1 MARRKIAILGST
13 GSIGVTALRV
23 ATQYPDR
30 FEVVS
35 LAAGDN
41 IDVAAGQVRTHR
53 PKLVSTRTEE
63 GMKRLREKTS
73 DVPGVEYAFGVAGAE
88 QVASLP
94 EVHTVLSSIVGAAGL
109 RPTLAAIRAGKT
121 VGLANKES
129 MVVAGALVSRLARE
143 RNATILPVDSEHNA
157 IFQAIGAAP
166 RDSVRR
172 LILTASGGPFFLK
185 KDLDLSA
192 VTRADA
198 LAHPNWKMGEK
209 ITIDSATLMNKGL
222 EIIEA
227 RWLFGFPPSKIDAVI
242 HPQSVIHSM
251 VEYVDG
257 SVIAQMG
264 VPDMAGPIA
273 FALAHPDRLDGV
285 MPRLEFTKVKELTFF
300 EPDHD
305 RFPSIRLALEA
316 LESGETYPAVLN
328 GSNEVT
334 VAAFLEGKIG
344 FLDISRINHNVLSSY
359 RQTSAADLEDYIAAD
374 EWGRTEATKAMKRR

>member
-1 MARRKIAILGST
+1 MARRPIAILGST
-13 GSIGVTALRV
+13 GSIGVTALNV
-23 ATQYPDR
+23 VSHYPER

-41 IDVAAGQVRTHR
+41 IDVAAEQVKTFR
-53 PKLVSTRTEE
+53 PRLVSTRTED

-73 DVPGVEYAFGVAGAE
+73 GISDVQYAFGVSGAE
-88 QVASLP
+88 QVASVP
-94 EVHTVLSSIVGAAGL
+94 EVHTVLSAIVGAAGL
-109 RPTLAAIRAGKT
+109 RPTLAALRAGKT

-129 MVVAGALVSRLARE
+129 MVVAGALVSRLAHDHK
-143 RNATILPVDSEHNA
+143 ATILPVDSEHNA
-157 IFQAIGAAP
+157 IFQAIGTAP
-166 RDSVRR
+166 AHSIRR

-185 KDLDLSA
+185 KNLDLST

-198 LAHPNWKMGEK
+198 LNHPNWKMGEK

-227 RWLFGFPPSKIDAVI
+227 RWLFDFPPSKIDAVI

-251 VEYVDG
+251 VEYLDG

-273 FALAHPDRLDGV
+273 FALAYPERLDGV
-285 MPRLEFTKVKELTFF
+285 MPRLEFTKMKDLTFF
-300 EPDHD
+300 EPDHE
-305 RFPSIRLALEA
+305 RFPSIRLALAA

-328 GSNEVT
+328 GANEVT
-334 VAAFLEGKIG
+334 VAAFLRGKIG
-344 FLDISRINHNVLSSY
+344 FPEISRINQEVLSSY
-359 RQTSAADLEDYIAAD
+359 RQTSATDLEDYIAAD
-374 EWGRTEATKAMKRR
+374 EWGRTQATKVMERR